1 MIDGLKFIQ
10 MDSANNITGVIA
22 DDHDTNPFD
31 TEDDFN
37 KNSIYWSD
45 LGYRC
50 YYFGGGDD
58 GAMRTNKTTIDID
71 GDRFSFYFEKSGGHK
86 GAGLTGEKDDKFYQ
100 SGKLITAGK
109 DEKYQVVKRTDKST
123 NTTAASKYTYSKLDD
138 VKEFLDTIT
147 SAKYASGVNDA
158 NLAKLKDLGV
168 NKKADD
174 LNELYIIDD
183 SISSN
188 DYFLVNT
195 SGKVID
201 TKSKNKEGNDY
212 IYVVKKGGK
221 IAAIYAEN

>member
-109 DEKYQVVKRTDKST
+109 DEKYQVVE
-123 NTTAASKYTYSKLDD
+123 KLLRQILL
-138 VKEFLDTIT
+138 VRLIQLILSWMTLKT
-147 SAKYASGVNDA
+147 SCSRMVLHLMMN
-158 NLAKLKDLGV
+158 
-168 NKKADD
+168 
-174 LNELYIIDD
+174 
-183 SISSN
+183 
-188 DYFLVNT
+188 
-195 SGKVID
+195 
-201 TKSKNKEGNDY
+201 
-212 IYVVKKGGK
+212 
-221 IAAIYAEN
+221 